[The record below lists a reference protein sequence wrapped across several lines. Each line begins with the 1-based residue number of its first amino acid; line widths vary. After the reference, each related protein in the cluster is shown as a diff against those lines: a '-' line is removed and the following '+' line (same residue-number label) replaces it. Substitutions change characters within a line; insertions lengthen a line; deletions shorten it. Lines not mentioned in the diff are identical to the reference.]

1 VARAAGAAGGGDEAS
16 AVMLTKG
23 QVLAGQSAAQGG
35 IQLFRIDVPVNARNL
50 QIRTLG
56 GSGQVKMYVRATR
69 APSADGSD
77 ADVSSVRAGTTQN
90 MQTAL
95 PLSDSYFIRL
105 VGGTGGYRNIS
116 LTATYSAY

>member
-1 VARAAGAAGGGDEAS
+1 
-16 AVMLTKG
+16 MLTKG